1 MAEMKRVAERL
12 ELVTNICVIGA
23 VLVFVFSVGW
33 FALRQRSS
41 TRTPSSSIKNGTR
54 LTISEWDWSISPQ
67 TLVLVLSANC
77 KYCTASA
84 PFYRRLVSQGA
95 LTHSTRFVAILPQAP
110 NESKEYL
117 AKQEVRIDDL
127 RQAPPASVG
136 ATGTPT
142 LILVNGSGVVIHSW
156 EGLLPPNAETEVLT
170 YVK

>member
-33 FALRQRSS
+33 FALRHGSS
-41 TRTPSSSIKNGTR
+41 IRIPSSSIKNGTR
-54 LTISEWDWSISPQ
+54 LTISEWDWAISPQ
-67 TLVLVLSANC
+67 TLVLVLSADC

-95 LTHSTRFVAILPQAP
+95 LTHGTRFLAILPQAP
-110 NESKEYL
+110 DKSKEYL
-117 AKQEVRIDDL
+117 AKLEVMIDDL

-156 EGLLPPNAETEVLT
+156 EGLLPPDAETEILA